1 MWPSIARGIYAGNS
15 LMPQGVRHVNPK
27 ALIGKWDPV
36 IPTPIKNTNNDKYK
50 SKKPEYLYKQL
61 QGL

>member
-1 MWPSIARGIYAGNS
+1 MGPS
-15 LMPQGVRHVNPK
+15 
-27 ALIGKWDPV
+27 DP
-36 IPTPIKNTNNDKYK
+36 PPIKNTNNDKYK

>member
-27 ALIGKWDPV
+27 ALMGPSDP
-36 IPTPIKNTNNDKYK
+36 PPH
-50 SKKPEYLYKQL
+50 KKHKQ
-61 QGL
+61 